1 MNTQSTVSLVNQLVT
16 DATTREKVF
25 EAVAER
31 EQFGYEYSNA
41 NASLELL
48 VARVADGKK
57 LPFEAGA
64 YHVSMRGTLNGEGS
78 GHICEASLKVI
89 VGGAIFHEVAEGDGP
104 VDALDQALRLAL
116 GRSRLPSVTHITLV
130 DYAVGLVLPAEGVK
144 AKTRVFLVASDGKAT
159 WRTEGVSQ
167 NVVEASGLALSDGY
181 EYALLRRVKS

>member
-1 MNTQSTVSLVNQLVT
+1 MVNQLVA
-16 DATTREKVF
+16 DSTTRERVF
-25 EAVAER
+25 AKVAER

-48 VARVADGKK
+48 VARVVNGKK

-64 YHVSMRGTLNGEGS
+64 YHVSMRGALNGCGNE
-78 GHICEASLKVI
+78 HVCEASLKVI

-116 GRSRLPSVTHITLV
+116 GKSHLPSVTHIKLV
-130 DYAVGLVLPAEGVK
+130 DYSVGLVLPAAGVK
-144 AKTRVFLVASDGKAT
+144 AKTRVFIVVSDGKAT

-167 NVVEASGLALSDGY
+167 NIVEASGLALSDGY
-181 EYALLRRVKS
+181 EYALLRRVQS

>member
-1 MNTQSTVSLVNQLVT
+1 MKAQSTVSLVNQLVA
-16 DATTREKVF
+16 DSTTRERVF
-25 EAVAER
+25 AEVAER

-48 VARVADGKK
+48 VARVVNGKK
-57 LPFEAGA
+57 LPFEASA
-64 YHVSMRGTLNGEGS
+64 YHVSMRGALNGRGND
-78 GHICEASLKVI
+78 HVCEASLKVT

-116 GRSRLPSVTHITLV
+116 GKSHLPSVTHIKIV
-130 DYAVGLVLPAEGVK
+130 DYSVGLVLPAAGVK
-144 AKTRVFLVASDGKAT
+144 AKTRVFIVVSDGKAT

-167 NVVEASGLALSDGY
+167 NIVEASGLALSDGY